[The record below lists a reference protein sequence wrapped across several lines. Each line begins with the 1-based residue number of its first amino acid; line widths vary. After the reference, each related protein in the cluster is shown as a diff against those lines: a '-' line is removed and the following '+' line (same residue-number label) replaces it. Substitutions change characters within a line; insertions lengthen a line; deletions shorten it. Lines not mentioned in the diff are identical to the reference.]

1 MESAVSALSGRTLVV
16 ALACLALAAAVGG
29 CSAQPRPAEKPNAA
43 FAPPIVAFEPPQA
56 WRSRRPDAAPIAPPD
71 LSQHTRY
78 AFVEQYEPHQVKT
91 PIWQPLP
98 ASEATEI
105 AMPPGSTFRCI
116 ALPLKLEPDANTFG
130 TQLLGW
136 LLSRN
141 IVCSSD
147 GWRSWTDYPHRVRL
161 RPDGTRTVEYRSEG
175 WLRERMADGTIRRA
189 WLALRSEAPRRA
201 ATTGAPQILPGVEIV
216 AD

>member
-1 MESAVSALSGRTLVV
+1 LGPAQSAR
-16 ALACLALAAAVGG
+16 LALAARASTLPLV
-29 CSAQPRPAEKPNAA
+29 
-43 FAPPIVAFEPPQA
+43 
-56 WRSRRPDAAPIAPPD
+56 AAPGKSV
-71 LSQHTRY
+71 L
-78 AFVEQYEPHQVKT
+78 
-91 PIWQPLP
+91 
-98 ASEATEI
+98 ASAR
-105 AMPPGSTFRCI
+105 PVH
-116 ALPLKLEPDANTFG
+116 ANTFG

-141 IVCSSD
+141 IGCSSD

-175 WLRERMADGTIRRA
+175 WLRERMADGTIQRA